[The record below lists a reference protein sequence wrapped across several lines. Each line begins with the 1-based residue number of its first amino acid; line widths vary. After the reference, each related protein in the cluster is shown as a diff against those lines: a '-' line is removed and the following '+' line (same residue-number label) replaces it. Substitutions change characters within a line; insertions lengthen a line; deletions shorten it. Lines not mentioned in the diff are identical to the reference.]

1 MTRTETLQAA
11 EKAVNGDRQG
21 EYGTPENNF
30 KNIAGFWSLYLSS
43 RLNKEIELQPVDV
56 AVMLDL
62 MKTARLIQSPRKLDT
77 WIDKAGY
84 AACGAEIVSHTIS
97 TYKKGGYETMNHK
110 ELANLIAESNCVNG
124 DSSEPK
130 TTKKL

>member
-1 MTRTETLQAA
+1 MTRTETLHAA

-21 EYGTPENNF
+21 DYGTPENNF

-43 RLNKEIELQPVDV
+43 KLNKEIELQAVDV
-56 AVMLDL
+56 AVLLDL

-84 AACGAEIVSHTIS
+84 AACGAEIVSETKGKETLGGLS
-97 TYKKGGYETMNHK
+97 GGFSELLTTYGH
-110 ELANLIAESNCVNG
+110 
-124 DSSEPK
+124 EPPLWDK
-130 TTKKL
+130 ATTDAITTTP